1 MDTLTGFRSRGMAWG
16 AVLCVLLAALT
27 SSPAISGRD
36 PETDRMG
43 EVLYGEALF
52 LARQRNYLDA
62 ITRLEMADERPL
74 APKQAAAVR
83 LLLARLKLAYGMTLE
98 AGFDFHALLDDRVSE
113 EERNG
118 AWHELAM
125 AFARKGY
132 SEAAL
137 EALNRIQGPLP
148 DEMTGVNQLL
158 HASLLMAMNRN
169 AEAARSLEHWRG
181 AGRLAAYA
189 DYNRGIAL
197 LRAGLPW
204 QAAAALEQAIGRPAG
219 DEEFLALRDKA
230 RLSLGYLLSTRKEY
244 APARDQFRAVRSD
257 GPFANHTLLALGWIA
272 YRQGD
277 RESALG
283 SWLALHDRSLEDPS
297 VLEALLVLP
306 AVHREL
312 RAMHAATLGYDRAVS
327 DYRQELNR
335 LDTALQQLQQGDIRS
350 LLLPTAPTAAD
361 AGSAPDGPGATRYL
375 GALLASADFR
385 RIAQGHEDLQ
395 AMLRSLDAS
404 LRSLENLAWTK
415 APATEADRGNRQA
428 SAPGTQEATTAIR
441 HEHHGS
447 RSAASHGAT
456 ANTPKWEQERH
467 IVEGDPRVIPPA
479 GIPSL
484 PEVELPDDRDLKPL
498 PDSEFIGLPESDF
511 SGLPPESPYRTDLET
526 PEVIALP
533 ESPVIWLP
541 ETGRFRMP
549 GDDARASVH
558 PDGRPGARMRPG
570 DRYAYVLNR
579 LVSTDEDVGF
589 DAGAVPVS
597 DALRDL
603 AASLEEADSRVN
615 RLSAA
620 SEWTDPERQ
629 GLEGTIAGLHM
640 RIQALKD
647 RIRRLMTAHEHLT
660 RSLALDVLDQRR
672 RLLEGLL
679 EQASLERAKTY
690 DQLIDP

>member
-1 MDTLTGFRSRGMAWG
+1 MAWG

-27 SSPAISGRD
+27 SPQVVSGQDRG
-36 PETDRMG
+36 TDRMG
-43 EVLYGEALF
+43 ELLYGEALF
-52 LARQRNYLDA
+52 LARQRKYLEA

-74 APKQAAAVR
+74 AREQAADVR

-98 AGFDFHALLDDRVSE
+98 AGFDFHALLGDQVGE

-132 SEAAL
+132 PEAAL
-137 EALNRIQGPLP
+137 EALNRIQGRLP
-148 DEMTGVNQLL
+148 DELTGVNQLL
-158 HASLLMAMNRN
+158 HASLLMATNRH
-169 AEAARSLEHWRG
+169 AEAARILEPWRG
-181 AGRLAAYA
+181 PGRLAAYA

-197 LRAGLPW
+197 LRAGLPG
-204 QAAAALEQAIGRPAG
+204 QAVAALEQAIGRPAG
-219 DEEFLALRDKA
+219 DEEFLSLRDKA
-230 RLSLGYLLSTRKEY
+230 RLSLGYLFSTRAEY
-244 APARDQFRAVRSD
+244 TPARNQFKAVRSD
-257 GPFANHTLLALGWIA
+257 GPFSNRALLALGWIA

-312 RAMHAATLGYDRAVS
+312 KAMHAATIGYDRAVS
-327 DYRQELNR
+327 DYRHELNR
-335 LDTALQQLQQGDIRS
+335 LDTALQQLRQGDIRS
-350 LLLPTAPTAAD
+350 LLLPEGPTTADTHA
-361 AGSAPDGPGATRYL
+361 APDDTGATRYL
-375 GALLASADFR
+375 GALLASPDFR
-385 RIAQGHEDLQ
+385 RIARGHGDLQ
-395 AMLRSLDAS
+395 AMLRSLDDS
-404 LRSLENLAWTK
+404 LRSLENLALTK
-415 APATEADRGNRQA
+415 APAMEAERRNRHS
-428 SAPGTQEATTAIR
+428 SAPGTQEATATAR

-447 RSAASHGAT
+447 RSATSSEAAAKSPA
-456 ANTPKWEQERH
+456 WEQERH
-467 IVEGDPRVIPPA
+467 IVEGDPQVIPPA

-498 PDSEFIGLPESDF
+498 PNPEFIGLPESDF
-511 SGLPPESPYRTDLET
+511 SGLPAESPYRTDLDI

-533 ESPVIWLP
+533 ESPIIWLP

-549 GDDARASVH
+549 GDDEKASVH

-570 DRYAYVLNR
+570 ERYAYVLNR
-579 LVSTDEDVGF
+579 LVSGDDDVGF
-589 DAGAVPVS
+589 DAGEVPVS

-603 AASLEEADSRVN
+603 AASLEEADSRMN
-615 RLSAA
+615 SLSAA

-629 GLEGTIAGLHM
+629 GLEATIAGLRM
-640 RIQALKD
+640 RIQTLQD
-647 RIRRLMTAHEHLT
+647 RIRRLMESHEHLT

-679 EQASLERAKTY
+679 KQASLERAKTY
-690 DQLIDP
+690 DQLIDQ